1 MRHRLASI
9 FSVLLSISLA
19 SIALAESSGA
29 VLTASSSAAYVA
41 PTRMAGN
48 IDSWIALAIVITSV
62 ITAWAIN
69 YSAPKVRVFGT
80 LLAALGCFTVAAWFL
95 IYVVNT
101 GFLEN
106 PKPNQTPLDSAKPAL
121 LWIQAIIA
129 LVAGLFLILVAVRQ
143 SKSQE
148 ALILTAANEPQRY
161 GRVSRLLHWTTAGLF
176 LTLIPMG
183 IFTSIIPEQTE
194 YRNAYYVVHKTLGV
208 TALLL
213 LVIRLVWNR
222 ISQRPALDSTLT
234 SRERQLARFAHFML
248 YMMMLALPVTGFM
261 MTSLHGYPTYF
272 FAWELAPLWPQSDS
286 YILWGAMH
294 KYLLPYL
301 LYIVLGAHILGTMKH
316 HYIDKK
322 ANAFKRMGG

>member
-9 FSVLLSISLA
+9 FSALLSISLA
-19 SIALAESSGA
+19 SIVLAESSGA
-29 VLTASSSAAYVA
+29 VLTASSSAAYAA

-48 IDSWIALAIVITSV
+48 MDSWIALAIVLTSV

-80 LLAALGCFTVAAWFL
+80 LLAALGCFTVVAWFF

-106 PKPNQTPLDSAKPAL
+106 PKPHQTPLDSAKPVL

-129 LVAGLFLILVAVRQ
+129 LVAGLFLIFVAARQ
-143 SKSQE
+143 RNSQE
-148 ALILTAANEPQRY
+148 ALILTSANEPHRY

-234 SRERQLARFAHFML
+234 SRERQLARIAHFML

-272 FAWELAPLWPQSDS
+272 FAWELAPLWPQSDA

-301 LYIVLGAHILGTMKH
+301 LYIVLGAHILGAMKH
-316 HYIDKK
+316 HYVDKK

>member
-1 MRHRLASI
+1 M
-9 FSVLLSISLA
+9 
-19 SIALAESSGA
+19 
-29 VLTASSSAAYVA
+29 
-41 PTRMAGN
+41 
-48 IDSWIALAIVITSV
+48 
-62 ITAWAIN
+62 
-69 YSAPKVRVFGT
+69 RVFGT
-80 LLAALGCFTVAAWFL
+80 LLAAQGCFTVATWFL

-106 PKPNQTPLDSAKPAL
+106 PKPNQTPLDSAKSAL

-129 LVAGLFLILVAVRQ
+129 LVAGLFLIFVAVRQ
-143 SKSQE
+143 QE
-148 ALILTAANEPQRY
+148 TLILTAANEPLRY

-234 SRERQLARFAHFML
+234 SRERQLARVAHLTL

-261 MTSLHGYPTYF
+261 MTSLHGYPTCF
-272 FAWELAPLWPQSDS
+272 FA
-286 YILWGAMH
+286 
-294 KYLLPYL
+294 
-301 LYIVLGAHILGTMKH
+301 
-316 HYIDKK
+316 
-322 ANAFKRMGG
+322 

>member
-1 MRHRLASI
+1 MRHCLASI

-19 SIALAESSGA
+19 SIALAESSS
-29 VLTASSSAAYVA
+29 TALVIPTAAAYVPPA
-41 PTRMAGN
+41 RMAGN
-48 IDSWIALAIVITSV
+48 IDSWIALAIVVTSV

-121 LWIQAIIA
+121 LWIQAMIA
-129 LVAGLFLILVAVRQ
+129 LAAGLFLIFVAARQ
-143 SKSQE
+143 RNSQE
-148 ALILTAANEPQRY
+148 ALILTSANEPHRY

-176 LTLIPMG
+176 LILIPMG
-183 IFTSIIPEQTE
+183 IFTSIIPEQTQ

-234 SRERQLARFAHFML
+234 SRERQLARFAHFTL

-272 FAWELAPLWPQSDS
+272 FAWELAPLWPQSDA

-301 LYIVLGAHILGTMKH
+301 LYIVLGAHILGALKH
-316 HYIDKK
+316 HFIEKK
-322 ANAFKRMGG
+322 PSAFKRMGG

>member
-1 MRHRLASI
+1 L
-9 FSVLLSISLA
+9 F
-19 SIALAESSGA
+19 
-29 VLTASSSAAYVA
+29 
-41 PTRMAGN
+41 
-48 IDSWIALAIVITSV
+48 
-62 ITAWAIN
+62 
-69 YSAPKVRVFGT
+69 
-80 LLAALGCFTVAAWFL
+80 
-95 IYVVNT
+95 YVVNT

-106 PKPNQTPLDSAKPAL
+106 PKPHQTPLDSAKPAL

-129 LVAGLFLILVAVRQ
+129 LVAGLFLIFVAVRQ

-148 ALILTAANEPQRY
+148 KLILTAENEPQRY

-213 LVIRLVWNR
+213 LVIRLLWNR

-234 SRERQLARFAHFML
+234 SGERQLARVAHFTL

-272 FAWELAPLWPQSDS
+272 FAWELAPLWPQSDA

-301 LYIVLGAHILGTMKH
+301 LYIVLGAHILGAMKH
-316 HYIDKK
+316 HYVDKK

>member
-1 MRHRLASI
+1 M
-9 FSVLLSISLA
+9 
-19 SIALAESSGA
+19 
-29 VLTASSSAAYVA
+29 
-41 PTRMAGN
+41 
-48 IDSWIALAIVITSV
+48 
-62 ITAWAIN
+62 
-69 YSAPKVRVFGT
+69 RVFGT
-80 LLAALGCFTVAAWFL
+80 LLAAQGCFTVAAWFL

-129 LVAGLFLILVAVRQ
+129 L
-143 SKSQE
+143 E
-148 ALILTAANEPQRY
+148 
-161 GRVSRLLHWTTAGLF
+161 AGLF

-222 ISQRPALDSTLT
+222 VSQRPALDGTLT
-234 SRERQLARFAHFML
+234 SGERKLARMTHFTL

-272 FAWELAPLWPQSDS
+272 FAWELAPLWPQSDA

-301 LYIVLGAHILGTMKH
+301 LYIFLGSHILGALQH
-316 HYIDKK
+316 HFIEKK
-322 ANAFKRMGG
+322 PSAFKRMGG

>member
-69 YSAPKVRVFGT
+69 YSAPIVRVFGT

-129 LVAGLFLILVAVRQ
+129 LVAGLFLIFVAVRQ
-143 SKSQE
+143 QE
-148 ALILTAANEPQRY
+148 TLILTAANEPLRY

-234 SRERQLARFAHFML
+234 SGERQLARVAHFAL

-301 LYIVLGAHILGTMKH
+301 LYIVLGAHILGAIKH
-316 HYIDKK
+316 HYVDKK